1 MNLKELLKF
10 IKGIT
15 GRGVITA
22 SEKKQMND
30 TYTKMAEDEKES
42 AEDAV
47 DEANDLE
54 VKDKEEEEED
64 EEVKKGISALVKAG
78 IKESVSAMKAE
89 VKEWMSEQKT
99 LAEQKA
105 GVYNPAVAEK
115 RKEYNEKLREI
126 FTAVKAGDSQKMK
139 QLYEKE
145 MTTDDTGT
153 PFAGYVVDSELS
165 AEIRHLITEY
175 GVARREMMTVT
186 LSKNTIDA
194 NSLITDIT
202 TFWVDE
208 ASAIQSSQ
216 VVLGQTQLALKKLA
230 TIVTLTSE
238 LLEDEEIDL
247 ALFITGRV
255 AESFAQKEDLAFFD
269 GDGTSTFGSFTG
281 LLQND
286 DVNEVVMAGST
297 FATMDADDLIDMQD
311 ATPQG
316 AQANAK
322 YYMNRTN
329 MSTIRKLKDDDG
341 AYIYQ
346 RPSETGPATIWGK
359 PVVLVEAM
367 PAKSATAV
375 NTSFV
380 LYGDLK
386 KSSILGIKAG
396 GLKIDRFNAGIVRNV
411 ADNDDINLITTD
423 REAIRFKER
432 VGAITIL
439 PKAVTKLT
447 TANPSA

>member
-10 IKGIT
+10 LKAIMK
-15 GRGVITA
+15 RGVITA
-22 SEKKQMND
+22 SEKKQVND
-30 TYTKMAEDEKES
+30 AYAKMADDDKET

-47 DEANDLE
+47 EEANDLE
-54 VKDKEEEEED
+54 TKDEDDDEED
-64 EEVKKGISALVKAG
+64 EEVKKGIASLVNAG
-78 IKESVSAMKAE
+78 IKQSVKAMKAE
-89 VKEWMSEQKT
+89 VKEWMQEQKT
-99 LAEQKA
+99 LVEQKT

-115 RKEYNEKLREI
+115 RKEYNDKLREI
-126 FTAVKAGDSQKMK
+126 FSAVKAGDSNKMK

-145 MTTDDTGT
+145 MTTDATGT

-194 NSLITDIT
+194 NSLVTDIT

-230 TIVTLTSE
+230 TIVTMTSE

-247 ALFITGRV
+247 ASFITGRV
-255 AESFAQKEDLAFFD
+255 AESFAQKEDLAFFN

-281 LLQND
+281 LLQNTS
-286 DVNEVVMAGST
+286 VNEVTMAGTT
-297 FATMDADDLIDMQD
+297 FASMDADDLIDMQD
-311 ATPQG
+311 TTPQG
-316 AQANAK
+316 ALANGK
-322 YYMNRTN
+322 YYMHRSN
-329 MSTIRKLKDDDG
+329 MSTVRKLKDDDG
-341 AYIYQ
+341 LYIYQ
-346 RPSETGPATIWGK
+346 RPSESGPATIWGK

-367 PAKSATAV
+367 PAKSATAAD
-375 NTSFV
+375 TSFV
-380 LYGDLK
+380 LFGDLK

-396 GLKIDRFNAGIVRNV
+396 GIKIDKFNAGVVRNV
-411 ADNDDINLITTD
+411 VNDGDINLITTD

-439 PKAVTKLT
+439 PTAVTKLT
-447 TANPSA
+447 TASASA